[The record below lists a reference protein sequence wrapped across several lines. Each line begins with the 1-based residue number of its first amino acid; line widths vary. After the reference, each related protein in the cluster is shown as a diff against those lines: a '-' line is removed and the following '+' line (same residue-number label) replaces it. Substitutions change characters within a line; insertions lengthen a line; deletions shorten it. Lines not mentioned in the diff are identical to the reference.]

1 MGQRPKRC
9 AVGLAWLPALGFPY
23 RHSAKESVAP
33 GRPFKYDHAQADP
46 VYSARDQ
53 VDNEEWLAEIEQASD
68 RLGLGTEARS
78 YATDLFLS
86 HVPEAD
92 RSKRAIAAASL
103 YAGSLVAGEG
113 RTQTD
118 VADAMGV
125 ARLSVQQHWKPIL
138 RDAGFDVPDW

>member
-1 MGQRPKRC
+1 
-9 AVGLAWLPALGFPY
+9 
-23 RHSAKESVAP
+23 
-33 GRPFKYDHAQADP
+33 

-53 VDNEEWLAEIEQASD
+53 VDNEEWLAELEQAGD

-86 HVPEAD
+86 HVPETD

-103 YAGSLVAGEG
+103 YAGSLIAGEG
-113 RTQTD
+113 QTQTD

-138 RDAGFDVPDW
+138 RDAGFEVPDW

>member
-1 MGQRPKRC
+1 
-9 AVGLAWLPALGFPY
+9 
-23 RHSAKESVAP
+23 
-33 GRPFKYDHAQADP
+33 

-86 HVPEAD
+86 HVPESD

-113 RTQTD
+113 QTQTD

-138 RDAGFDVPDW
+138 RDAGFEVPDW